1 MSKEE
6 IIKWTC
12 TSTNSG
18 NCAECPYNE
27 GFSEWPGNR
36 LPCGQFHC
44 WVDLHCEECDTMEQ
58 GDALEEKEENTMK
71 KYMVKTEYAD
81 QIFGGECD
89 TAYVEECMQNG
100 MPEED
105 VMHLVREFGEA
116 VLDQFDI
123 EEV

>member
-1 MSKEE
+1 MTHGHIEMLQSAWLFLRDVADEE
-6 IIKWTC
+6 PDTELIDIM
-12 TSTNSG
+12 
-18 NCAECPYNE
+18 
-27 GFSEWPGNR
+27 NR
-36 LPCGQFHC
+36 LH
-44 WVDLHCEECDTMEQ
+44 DLIDKELRCDTMEQ
-58 GDALEEKEENTMK
+58 KEDNTMK
-71 KYMVKTEYAD
+71 KYTVKSEYAD

-105 VMHLVREFGEA
+105 VMHLVREFGDA